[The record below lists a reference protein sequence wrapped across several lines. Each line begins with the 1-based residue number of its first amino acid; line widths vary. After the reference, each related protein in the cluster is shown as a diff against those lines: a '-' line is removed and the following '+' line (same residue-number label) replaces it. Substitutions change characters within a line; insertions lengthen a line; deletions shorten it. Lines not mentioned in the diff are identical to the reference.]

1 MLKDLDDAIHIEDI
15 NKKIQKAKLEVID
28 NAQKMA
34 DYVANQ
40 EKIDAAKTAEQRAKE
55 KAEADQKIQ
64 QA

>member
-1 MLKDLDDAIHIEDI
+1 
-15 NKKIQKAKLEVID
+15 
-28 NAQKMA
+28 MA